1 MDIRPS
7 EKVRDEIK
15 RLYNKNP
22 KKWHVLV
29 GRDSRGYTSTVF
41 LHGGK
46 MWTIKE
52 EHLNPYESI
61 GCGSRIMDMDEGF
74 RPFLKNSYFFGFR
87 PISEKYLRDIL
98 ETGITDE
105 AVRGMLEKTPVPE
118 RKITSPAIIGPVTFP
133 TKSIDF
139 VSEKQTKLDAELSRE
154 LDKMIYKKRPDLL
167 LPYV

>member
-15 RLYNKNP
+15 RLYNRDP
-22 KKWHVLV
+22 RKWHVLV

-41 LHGGK
+41 LHGDK

-52 EHLNPYESI
+52 EPLNPYESI
-61 GCGSRIMDMDEGF
+61 GCGSRVMDMDEGF
-74 RPFLKNSYFFGFR
+74 RPFLKNPYSFGFR

-98 ETGITDE
+98 EAGITDK
-105 AVRGMLEKTPVPE
+105 AVRKMLGKTPVPE
-118 RKITSPAIIGPVTFP
+118 RKITSPAIMGPITLP
-133 TKSIDF
+133 TEPIDF
-139 VSEKQTKLDAELSRE
+139 VSEKQLKLDAALSKE